1 MAGVGGTDA
10 RNPMRQTFG
19 CCARAASG
27 HVATVPPTRV
37 MNARRRMCPQI
48 EGLNLP
54 YRRGAETALC
64 NTAKLGGWG
73 PSRVTLGHSA
83 VTVQCPVCP
92 KADMAERR
100 ATPHSV
106 PHG

>member
-37 MNARRRMCPQI
+37 MNSRRLMCPQI

-73 PSRVTLGHSA
+73 PSRVKTSHLATSGR
-83 VTVQCPVCP
+83 CPVYR
-92 KADMAERR
+92 KRTLLGNLWVHALAR
-100 ATPHSV
+100 
-106 PHG
+106 

>member
-37 MNARRRMCPQI
+37 MNSRRLMCPQI

-73 PSRVTLGHSA
+73 PSRVIRVDRASDESPLVPRFQTCQAA
-83 VTVQCPVCP
+83 VRFVAMCH
-92 KADMAERR
+92 K
-100 ATPHSV
+100 
-106 PHG
+106 